1 MHPRILIVPIVVLLA
16 LGWTQPVQAGRC
28 LFTGVEG
35 GEVEINTDNGAE
47 TAGKT
52 GTLKCFRDGKLWRE
66 QELRNGEYIGLD
78 RHHDHD
84 GSVSERQIN
93 AKGNTHGLKREFFPG
108 GALKSEGNYDN
119 GSAVGLMR
127 SFHANGK
134 IAALRHV
141 PEAGAQAA
149 VTLEFNEA
157 GQLMDLRCA
166 SKSYLAED
174 RAPCGFEGRASAVD
188 LFDRRGNK
196 RGTRVHLNGVLLSA
210 ESYNDA
216 GLVAERSE
224 FSSGG
229 RVDRRYHANA
239 VLAFEQRIEHDYVV
253 AEHEWYMNGQRKR
266 KTEREPVDRDAR
278 VVTEI
283 YRDTGVLQSRE
294 QLRGRRRLV
303 EEKFDEAGR
312 LAETLDY
319 DDEGRLQRQRK
330 YATDGTVTRDDSFF
344 PDGSRKSSPPATTIA
359 Q

>member
-1 MHPRILIVPIVVLLA
+1 MRPRILIIPIVVLSALA
-16 LGWTQPVQAGRC
+16 WTRPVLAGRC
-28 LFTGVEG
+28 LFSGVEG
-35 GEVEINTDNGAE
+35 GEIEVNTDNGAE

-52 GTLKCFRDGKLWRE
+52 GMLKCFRDGKLWRE

-78 RHHDHD
+78 RQHDDD
-84 GSVSERQIN
+84 GAISERQTN
-93 AKGNTHGLKREFFPG
+93 ANGNTHGLKREFYPG
-108 GALKSEGNYDN
+108 GQLRSEATYDD
-119 GSAVGLMR
+119 GDAVGLSR
-127 SFHANGK
+127 SFHRNGK
-134 IAALRHV
+134 TAALRFSGGRGE
-141 PEAGAQAA
+141 PAGS
-149 VTLEFNEA
+149 VIEFNEA
-157 GQLMDLRCA
+157 GQVTELRCA
-166 SKSYLAED
+166 KSSRFAED
-174 RAPCGFEGRASAVD
+174 RAPCGFAGAASTVA
-188 LFDRRGNK
+188 LFDRRGNR

-224 FSSGG
+224 FSSDG

-278 VVTEI
+278 VVTEM

-344 PDGSRKSSPPATTIA
+344 PDGSRESSPPATTIA